1 MLVAM
6 SPICLPKFEGP
17 QKKTVR
23 MLPLNKFI
31 YVTVSI
37 KNNKKDSTTL
47 FLHKCVLFK
56 LSWTVYE
63 NGALEGKC
71 DAAITKLI

>member
-1 MLVAM
+1 
-6 SPICLPKFEGP
+6 
-17 QKKTVR
+17 

-56 LSWTVYE
+56 LSWTVYK
-63 NGALEGKC
+63 NLALEGKC
-71 DAAITKLI
+71 DAAII